1 MTAPSQPDSAETRL
15 EQVLAEY
22 LRTEEEGKP
31 LDQQQLMAEH
41 PDLAEELAS
50 FFRNRSAIQQIAE
63 QMQPHQLPT
72 IGSDEVG
79 VGPSGQ
85 KLGSFGDYELEAEI
99 ARGGMGVVFRAK
111 QKSLQRTV
119 ALKMVLAGDHASQA
133 ELARF
138 RQEAEA
144 AARLDHPHIV
154 PVYEVGEHEGRHFYT
169 MKLIDGGDLNGQLGR
184 LRQSPKEAAGLV
196 ESVARAVHFA
206 HQHGILHRDL
216 KPANILMDQAGEPHV
231 ADFGLARLT
240 DSKQQ
245 MTQTGA
251 ALGTPGYM
259 APEQIRGEKL
269 LTTAADVYS
278 LGAILYVCLTGQA
291 AFHGVNAWEAMQK
304 ALHSD
309 APSLRA
315 ANPKIDRDL
324 ETICQKAMDREPAQ
338 RYESAAALADD
349 LARWLKHEPIAARPP
364 GPIRRSLKWI
374 RRHPAWTAL
383 LTMAALTLVLVGNGF
398 WRERQANQRAEGF
411 LYRTLLALAERE
423 WSAGAIFNAR
433 EVLSKCP
440 EKRRGWEWAYVRRLC
455 YVTPGSRLE
464 NFPQPLADGGY
475 SADGSRMCA
484 MDAQGSVWVWDAA
497 TRKEVLQFKV
507 PGKLHPHVAL
517 SPDGK
522 QLAVAMDNTLRVFQ
536 VEGNV
541 ELWKW
546 EGENLIHQLAFSPS
560 GKTMALLT
568 CPAPIYR
575 EDTPPQK
582 AELVLLEGENG
593 KVRLREPLAESKYS
607 FIGWMSFV
615 AEGKLLVFD
624 SAGQKLS
631 PERVRIPTFLAFDA
645 DRGERLAEISV
656 MNPPEKQVGEGPHA
670 LSPDGRWTVFS
681 RQHGNSHLELRR
693 IDDGTSTT
701 IGTTTGQASGFTFS
715 ADSKRLAYFTS
726 EMNLDLGDLKL
737 HDTLPTFG
745 PIMALAGKSQPYLL
759 HAHVVDVASG
769 KELATFRGYGGRA
782 GQLRF
787 SPNGKTLMA
796 LGGNYKE
803 QYPTPVEPAGELV
816 LWNVEERA
824 TARLL
829 SANSQPIHDLQVSP
843 DGKRIITAHEDKVV
857 RVWDAASGALLH
869 ELTGHQS
876 PTPCLSLG
884 NDPHQV
890 LVPSGQ
896 KVLLWNTESGKLL
909 RTYAEEQNGPSWSVR
924 CAEMRPDG
932 KQIAL
937 SDIAGKIVLIDADSG
952 RRELEI
958 DKFGSHL
965 SYSPDGKL
973 LAIPYQFDLHGELR
987 IVETASG
994 KERHHFR
1001 TEQKMEIFR
1010 TGWGY
1015 LRATFSPDGRY
1026 VAAVGN
1032 IGGAHL
1038 YDLRS
1043 GKLLRKMQGHG
1054 TTVWA
1059 AAFTSDGS
1067 RLATSG
1073 YSDGTV
1079 KLWSVATGEEV
1090 HTLRGHEAHVTGLAF
1105 SPDDARLF
1113 SADTS
1118 GIVRI
1123 WEAR

>member
-1 MTAPSQPDSAETRL
+1 MKTQSQPDSADTRL

-22 LRTEEEGKP
+22 LRTEEAGKP
-31 LDQQQLMAEH
+31 LDQQQLMAAH

-50 FFRNRSAIQQIAE
+50 FFRNRSAMQQIAE
-63 QMQPHQLPT
+63 QLQPHQLPT
-72 IGSDEVG
+72 IGSDEMG
-79 VGPSGQ
+79 VGQSGQ
-85 KLGSFGDYELEAEI
+85 KLGTFGDYELESEI
-99 ARGGMGVVFRAK
+99 ARGGMGVVYRAK
-111 QKSLQRTV
+111 QKTLQRTV

-184 LRQSPKEAAGLV
+184 LRQSPKEAARLV

-216 KPANILMDQAGEPHV
+216 KPANILLDQAGEPHV

-240 DSKQQ
+240 DSKHQ

-278 LGAILYVCLTGQA
+278 LGAILYVCLTGQP

-324 ETICQKAMDREPAQ
+324 ETICQKAMDRDPAQ

-349 LARWLKHEPIAARPP
+349 LSRWLKHEPIAARPP

-455 YVTPGSRLE
+455 YVTPGHRLG

-484 MDAQGSVWVWDAA
+484 MDAQGNVWVWEAA
-497 TRKEVLQFKV
+497 TRKEVSQFKV

-546 EGENLIHQLAFSPS
+546 KGENLIHQLAFSPS

-575 EDTPPQK
+575 EDTPQK

-593 KVRLREPLAESKYS
+593 KVRLREPLAESKYR
-607 FIGWMSFV
+607 FVGWMSFV

-656 MNPPEKQVGEGPHA
+656 TNLPEKQIGEGPHA
-670 LSPDGRWTVFS
+670 LSPDGRLIVFS
-681 RQHGNSHLELRR
+681 HPHGNSRLEIRR
-693 IDDGTSTT
+693 IDDGTSTNV
-701 IGTTTGQASGFTFS
+701 GTTTGQASGFTFS
-715 ADSKRLAYFTS
+715 HDSKRLAYFTS
-726 EMNLDLGDLKL
+726 EMNLDLDDLKL
-737 HDTLPTFG
+737 HETLPTFG
-745 PIMALAGKSQPYLL
+745 PMMALAGKSQPYLL
-759 HAHVVDVASG
+759 QAHVVDVTTG

-787 SPNGKTLMA
+787 SPDGKTLIA

-803 QYPTPVEPAGELV
+803 QHPTPVEPAGEV
-816 LWNVEERA
+816 VMWHVEERA
-824 TARLL
+824 TARML
-829 SANSQPIHDLQVSP
+829 SANSQPIHDLAVSP
-843 DGKRIITAHEDKVV
+843 DGKRLVTAGEDKII
-857 RVWDAASGALLH
+857 RVWDAASGALLR
-869 ELTGHQS
+869 EITGLDQPAKS
-876 PTPCLSLG
+876 LSFG
-884 NDPHQV
+884 DDPHQI
-890 LVPSGQ
+890 LAAAGS
-896 KVLLWNTESGKLL
+896 KVFLWNCETGKLL
-909 RTYAEEQNGPSWSVR
+909 RTSEQEV
-924 CAEMRPDG
+924 DG
-932 KQIAL
+932 NAQ
-937 SDIAGKIVLIDADSG
+937 
-952 RRELEI
+952 
-958 DKFGSHL
+958 FL

-973 LAIPYQFDLHGELR
+973 LAIPYQFDLHGELK
-987 IVETASG
+987 IVDTASG
-994 KERHHFR
+994 KVRHHFR
-1001 TEQKMEIFR
+1001 TEQKMEFFR

-1043 GKLLRKMQGHG
+1043 GKLLRTMQGHG
-1054 TTVWA
+1054 TTVWD

-1113 SADTS
+1113 SADTN
-1118 GIVRI
+1118 GVVRI